1 MLYSPI
7 KKPCDVII
15 LFPTTLRP
23 IHGGLQI
30 FWFPNYLI
38 ISAVSLEGLS
48 TGCYSQHHQTAVSYC
63 ELIFTSSNDHLIN
76 VATSD
81 SQLLVPNDHCLSW
94 SGGGVTYWELIIR
107 RVGGPQGG
115 HPLAQELEAQEAA
128 RGKISALSPSNL
140 FKLFS
145 TICFPFSTLFKPA
158 LQPFTYPRS
167 VTEKGH
173 QVTQFLDS
181 ATCLPLTHPPTFPP

>member
-1 MLYSPI
+1 M
-7 KKPCDVII
+7 
-15 LFPTTLRP
+15 
-23 IHGGLQI
+23 
-30 FWFPNYLI
+30 
-38 ISAVSLEGLS
+38 
-48 TGCYSQHHQTAVSYC
+48 
-63 ELIFTSSNDHLIN
+63 
-76 VATSD
+76 
-81 SQLLVPNDHCLSW
+81 
-94 SGGGVTYWELIIR
+94 TYWELIIR

-145 TICFPFSTLFKPA
+145 TICFPFSTLFKPP

-181 ATCLPLTHPPTFPP
+181 ATCLPTNSPTHQPFLHSLEVNRCPGVLPSGASTSCSLRTHSPLPAHPSSDCSHCDHPPNPPPTQPNLCASFLRYVL

>member
-1 MLYSPI
+1 M
-7 KKPCDVII
+7 
-15 LFPTTLRP
+15 
-23 IHGGLQI
+23 
-30 FWFPNYLI
+30 
-38 ISAVSLEGLS
+38 
-48 TGCYSQHHQTAVSYC
+48 SYC
-63 ELIFTSSNDHLIN
+63 ELISTSSNDHLHVIN

-94 SGGGVTYWELIIR
+94 SREGGGGGVTYWELIIR

-145 TICFPFSTLFKPA
+145 TICFPFSTLFKPP

-181 ATCLPLTHPPTFPP
+181 ATCLPTHPPHPPTYLSSTVWR